1 VYPFESECG
10 DWMFD
15 HPTELRFIF
24 YKTGC
29 FGWDA
34 IKDWDVSDCLQ
45 FKVIKNVDVKIEEI
59 DYSQN

>member
-1 VYPFESECG
+1 
-10 DWMFD
+10 MFD